1 MSEVKKSFL
10 DCLKKCKNL
19 KQLNELVKEWNKKK
33 DIIWNNKLYN
43 IIVTPLLNNCLEI
56 KCSFEQ
62 YPYFILLN
70 KDNKIK
76 EVIEKTGVIY
86 IYLYNNK
93 KEVKEIIQDLIN
105 FNNDYMLINDNILVN
120 YSSNEIG
127 IIENNYIKEVLKYTQ
142 KTINGLIKKVVV

>member
-56 KCSFEQ
+56 KCSFEP

-76 EVIEKTGVIY
+76 EVIDLSTLNCSLNIEKTGVIY
-86 IYLYNNK
+86 IYL
-93 KEVKEIIQDLIN
+93 
-105 FNNDYMLINDNILVN
+105 
-120 YSSNEIG
+120 
-127 IIENNYIKEVLKYTQ
+127 
-142 KTINGLIKKVVV
+142 